1 MFGALM
7 LVPFVAEAVDRL
19 CSSAE
24 EADRVSSREYA
35 RATVVG
41 QELSAIDGMGEARY
55 VDFNNLVEVNVPG
68 VGVVW
73 ATPNEART
81 LSRDPRESARVEKE
95 FAKALAAALARR
107 R

>member
-7 LVPFVAEAVDRL
+7 LVPLVAEAVDRL

-24 EADRVSSREYA
+24 EADRVSSRSYA
-35 RATVVG
+35 RATVGG
-41 QELSAIDGMGEARY
+41 QKLSSTDGMQKARY
-55 VDFNNLVEVNVPG
+55 VDFDDLVEVNVPG

-81 LSRDPRESARVEKE
+81 LSRDPRESSRVEKE